1 MTHDGRNAASRRS
14 VLLPVGALMFA
25 LAACGVES
33 VPEPS
38 AASSHPCEFDGST
51 ERVDRQPAGGALEVS
66 GVRHEITEPGCE
78 ERVVFVFDSLP
89 DGAEPGYQVSYRDG
103 PFQGPEGEVEVGGEA
118 LLEVVLLDAHATDV
132 MAAPEPAVG
141 GVLVVDLVKPPEV
154 AGGSLWL
161 IGLEQERPFA
171 VAVEQDPEPALI
183 VTIGAPAGS

>member
-1 MTHDGRNAASRRS
+1 MTHNGGNAPNRRL
-14 VLLPVGALMFA
+14 VLLPVGALMFG
-25 LAACGVES
+25 LAACAGES
-33 VPEPS
+33 TPQPS
-38 AASSHPCEFDGST
+38 AASSRPCEFDGST
-51 ERVDRQPAGGALEVS
+51 ERVDRQPAGGQLEVS
-66 GVRHEITEPGCE
+66 GVRHEIIEAGCE

-89 DGAEPGYQVSYRDG
+89 DGAEPGYQVFYRDG
-103 PFQGPEGEVEVGGEA
+103 PVQGPEGEGEVAGEA
-118 LLEVVLLDAHATDV
+118 VLEVVLLDAHATDV